1 MVGRSK
7 ARSRPQRSWHQS
19 CSNCRRAAAITFN
32 LVPPAHVVPQILEG
46 MLVAIEG
53 GLRLPLVYKTS
64 AYDSLD
70 SLELMSG
77 LVVTRRRPSIPFAGG
92 DR

>member
-1 MVGRSK
+1 M
-7 ARSRPQRSWHQS
+7 
-19 CSNCRRAAAITFN
+19 
-32 LVPPAHVVPQILEG
+32 VPQILEG

-53 GLRLPLVYKTS
+53 GLRLPLVYNTS

-77 LVVTRRRPSIPFAGG
+77 LVVTRRPSIPFAGG